1 MEKNGLEGKR
11 TVLKLTLEGP
21 IIWDW
26 NEGVQT
32 ANLSLP
38 FKVLQDKNQLKNVM
52 AERVGF
58 EPTLPL
64 PVNRISSAAH
74 STTLPPLR
82 EVCRA
87 RVRRVVGAAG
97 DRERAR

>member
-1 MEKNGLEGKR
+1 MIVSLKWDRKWDQKPIDPDLMCNSN
-11 TVLKLTLEGP
+11 VLMK
-21 IIWDW
+21 
-26 NEGVQT
+26 
-32 ANLSLP
+32 SL
-38 FKVLQDKNQLKNVM
+38 